1 MMNKMLRLEECI
13 TQLGCGE
20 FLFIGRGYDMEEMQ
34 HILRYLKNLE
44 TKQILQIVYQHTER
58 ETGKHLTDIIKIQK
72 C

>member
-1 MMNKMLRLEECI
+1 MNKMLRLEENI
-13 TQLGCGE
+13 TELGVGE
-20 FLFIGRGYDMEEMQ
+20 FLFIGYGYDIEEMQ
-34 HILRYLKNLE
+34 NILVFLKNLE

>member
-1 MMNKMLRLEECI
+1 MNKMLRLEESI
-13 TQLGCGE
+13 TRLGGGE
-20 FLFIGRGYDMEEMQ
+20 FLFIGYGYEIEEMQ
-34 HILRYLKNLE
+34 NILLFLKDLE

>member
-1 MMNKMLRLEECI
+1 MNKMLRLEDNI
-13 TQLGCGE
+13 TGLGVGE
-20 FLFIGRGYDMEEMQ
+20 FLFIGYGYDIDEMQ
-34 HILRYLKNLE
+34 NILLFLKDLE